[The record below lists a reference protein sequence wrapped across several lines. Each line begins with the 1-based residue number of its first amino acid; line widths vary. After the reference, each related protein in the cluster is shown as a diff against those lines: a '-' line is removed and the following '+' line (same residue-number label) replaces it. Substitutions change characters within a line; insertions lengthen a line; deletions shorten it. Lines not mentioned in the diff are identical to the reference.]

1 MKSGSKKDEA
11 GCVKCGTCNTV
22 CPVYL
27 TTGNEIHTPR
37 GKQHLISRLQK
48 GERSAHYVDI
58 FSKCLLCG
66 ACLEVC
72 PRGLDTPQL
81 VVDVRSEL
89 PKISGLSFLKYI
101 SRKALVHPILFSG
114 LTKAG
119 MAANN
124 LLGEF
129 LPKESGLR
137 LRLIGFEKEVL
148 QLPAE
153 SYITKVKTDL
163 SAGKE
168 LQDEK
173 QAHTV
178 NYFTGCMANH
188 LQPEIAES
196 TQYLVSKT
204 TGSKANVVLEQT
216 CCGMAAMAAGRL
228 GETLDLAKRNIKA
241 FDDNELPI
249 LTSCSSCYYQLKTYK
264 DLFADD
270 LKWRERATRFT
281 ERLQEFSSFF
291 LTKFSESMEAI
302 AGVNKSSGL
311 KVFYHDPCHLRFKL
325 HITKEPR
332 QLLKL
337 FPGIDLQELEGGP
350 QCCGQGGLFQV
361 AHPDLALKVRERLM
375 EEYAHLSA
383 ETVVTAC
390 SGCLLQWQLG
400 LGAGES
406 NDKAKHLAVFIAEWM
421 Q

>member
-1 MKSGSKKDEA
+1 MKSGSKKDDG

-37 GKQHLISRLQK
+37 GKQHLSSQLQK
-48 GERSAHYVDI
+48 GNKSAHYADI

-66 ACLEVC
+66 ACYEAC
-72 PRGLDTPQL
+72 PRSLDTPQL

-101 SRKALVHPILFSG
+101 SRKALVHPVLLSG
-114 LTKAG
+114 LSKVGA
-119 MAANN
+119 AANT
-124 LLGEF
+124 LLGGV

-137 LRLIGFEKEVL
+137 LRLIGFNKGAL
-148 QLPAE
+148 QLPDV
-153 SYITKVKTDL
+153 SYIAKVKTDL
-163 SAGKE
+163 AAGKE
-168 LQDEK
+168 LQGEK
-173 QAHTV
+173 QAHAV

-196 TQYLVSKT
+196 TQFLLSKA

-216 CCGMAAMAAGRL
+216 CCGMAAMAAGRVD
-228 GETLDLAKRNIKA
+228 EALDLAKKNISS
-241 FDDNELPI
+241 FEDNDLPI
-249 LTSCSSCYYQLKTYK
+249 LTSCSSCYFQLKMYNE
-264 DLFADD
+264 LFGDD
-270 LKWRERATRFT
+270 PEWQERATRFT
-281 ERLQEFSSFF
+281 DRLEEFSTFF
-291 LTKFSESMEAI
+291 LQKFSENAEVIS
-302 AGVNKSSGL
+302 GTDKSSGL

-325 HITKEPR
+325 HITEEPR

-337 FPGIDLQELEGGP
+337 FPGIDLQELPGGP

-361 AHPDLALKVRERLM
+361 AHPDLSLQVWDRLM
-375 EEYAHLSA
+375 EDYGALSA
-383 ETVVTAC
+383 NTAVTAC

-400 LGAGES
+400 LRASGS
-406 NDKAKHLAVFIAEWM
+406 NGQAKHLAVFIAKLL